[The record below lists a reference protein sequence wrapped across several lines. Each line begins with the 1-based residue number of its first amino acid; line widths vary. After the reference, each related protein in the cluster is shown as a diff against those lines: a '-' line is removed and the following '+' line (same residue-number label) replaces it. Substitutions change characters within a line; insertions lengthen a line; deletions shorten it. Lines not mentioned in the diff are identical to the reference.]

1 MSNNFSGKR
10 QFHILPSDLQL
21 SDEQSQ
27 FSTTAV
33 WSFLQFVSKLSSVR
47 PVGFRVYR
55 RPVSPTAPRCVWRI
69 CPACMI
75 LQAEDATGGVHAP
88 RRPGPARA
96 ARRHAAPAV
105 RQPDRPEGPGR
116 GGQLPDRPAA
126 RRLLCRRRLL
136 QRHIHGGALHAA
148 APCVR
153 CPFVQVPVHASR
165 AWEPGKQ
172 ADLPVVRPPCVAWTL
187 TFLHACEYEPALA
200 AGCQHARRGRDS
212 GPRLGR
218 GPHWA
223 VPAVLQAR
231 RARARGCASARPI
244 CAPRLPARP
253 ARPRGRRGRCT

>member
-148 APCVR
+148 APCV
-153 CPFVQVPVHASR
+153 PTA
-165 AWEPGKQ
+165 
-172 ADLPVVRPPCVAWTL
+172 LPV
-187 TFLHACEYEPALA
+187 
-200 AGCQHARRGRDS
+200 
-212 GPRLGR
+212 
-218 GPHWA
+218 
-223 VPAVLQAR
+223 
-231 RARARGCASARPI
+231 CASACVRKP
-244 CAPRLPARP
+244 CLGAWEA
-253 ARPRGRRGRCT
+253 GRSAGGATPVCSLDTDILTCM